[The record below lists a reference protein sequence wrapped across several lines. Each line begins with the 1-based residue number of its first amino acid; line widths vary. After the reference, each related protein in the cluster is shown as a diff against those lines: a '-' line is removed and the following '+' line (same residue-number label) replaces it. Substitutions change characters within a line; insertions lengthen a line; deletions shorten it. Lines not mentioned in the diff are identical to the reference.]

1 MYSYKIGISAEEH
14 DHFVK
19 TVTKLIFYRAVI
31 GLKLRTIGIMSESD
45 FIKMAD

>member
-19 TVTKLIFYRAVI
+19 NSDQVNLYRAVI

-45 FIKMAD
+45 L